1 MLRDM
6 GIIAIE
12 EHYASARPEAGGPR
26 RPVPAE
32 IRDRMLDLGDGRI
45 ADMDAAGIE
54 MQVLSLS
61 AAGVGLLA
69 PADAVAFVREE
80 NDRLA
85 EAVARRPDRL
95 AAFAT
100 LPMADPAAAAKE
112 LERTVHELGFKGAMV
127 NGHTD
132 GRFLDD
138 PSFRPILECAAA
150 LDVPVY
156 LHPAPPPEPVARA
169 YFGGLPPAVSGALA
183 TAAWGWHVETGL
195 HVLRVIAAGVLDRL
209 PGLQLVVGHMGEAL
223 PFMLARTTAALPRA
237 VTGLERSVAEYV
249 RGNVHVTT
257 SGFFTVPPFLTALLE
272 VGADRIMLSV
282 DYPFSPNQQGRA
294 FLDALPVS
302 PADREKIARG
312 NAARLLH
319 L

>member
-1 MLRDM
+1 M

-12 EHYASARPEAGGPR
+12 EHYASPRPEAGGPR
-26 RPVPAE
+26 RPVPADV
-32 IRDRMLDLGDGRI
+32 RDRMLDLGDGRI

-61 AAGVGLLA
+61 AAGVGQLA
-69 PADAVAFVREE
+69 PAAAVAFLREE

-112 LERTVHELGFKGAMV
+112 LERTVGELGFKGAMV
-127 NGHTD
+127 NGHTG

-138 PSFRPILECAAA
+138 PSFRPVLECAAA
-150 LDVPVY
+150 LDVPIY

-169 YFGGLPPAVSGALA
+169 YFGGLPPAVGGALA

-195 HVLRVIAAGVLDRL
+195 HVLRVIAAGVFDRL

-237 VTGLERSVAEYV
+237 VTGLERSIAEYV
-249 RGNVHVTT
+249 RENVHLTT

-282 DYPFSPNQQGRA
+282 DYPFSDNRQGRA

-302 PADREKIARG
+302 PADKERIARG
-312 NAARLLH
+312 NAARLLR